1 MKEILLSIGAIV
13 ISVINMVAKMNMTG
27 DVFDKIIG
35 DKFTDE
41 DHTPSLGEMLLFIP
55 CLIVIVIIPC
65 YYIYKKCLKQ
75 MSDDIDEIYDEEE
88 W

>member
-35 DKFTDE
+35 DKFTDW
-41 DHTPSLGEMLLFIP
+41 
-55 CLIVIVIIPC
+55 VKC
-65 YYIYKKCLKQ
+65 YYLYLV
-75 MSDDIDEIYDEEE
+75 
-88 W
+88 